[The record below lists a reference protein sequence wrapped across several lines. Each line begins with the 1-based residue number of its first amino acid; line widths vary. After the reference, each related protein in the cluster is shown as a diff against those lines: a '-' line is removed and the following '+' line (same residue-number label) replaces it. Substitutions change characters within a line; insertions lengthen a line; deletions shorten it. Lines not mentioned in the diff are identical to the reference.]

1 MLNEIYFEV
10 KVEQCLPMRR
20 RKKERE
26 RERERERLFVG
37 DRKKTIFVIAQHSSF
52 LSLEKI

>member
-1 MLNEIYFEV
+1 
-10 KVEQCLPMRR
+10 MRR